1 MSNQSFSEKTEAQIF
16 SKIEEQGFQ
25 ISAELKQSIQ
35 KQIQKIS
42 GYVPKVGVF
51 GKTGVGKSSLCNAL
65 FGQDVCSISDV
76 QACTRNPQEI
86 LLTIGDSG
94 QGIKLLDVPGVGE
107 DRKRDDEYDALY
119 KKLLPELDLIFWVFK
134 GDDRANA
141 SDEDFYKRLIR
152 PYINAGKPFLAV
164 INQVDKIEPFREW
177 DEKEN
182 APGIKQLKNIKEKC
196 VHVANFLNLPVAQ
209 VVPVSA
215 NERYGLMELVDAIV
229 HALPS
234 DQKAIVLH
242 NIETADDIRKKAA
255 AEAAE
260 TARKEAEKA
269 ARIAEEAHKKAMA
282 AEESKRK
289 ELEKLAKEAEER
301 RRRAEEAAEEERK
314 KAKRI
319 QEERVVSNESR
330 RTSEKSIMSVI
341 LDQAENIPG
350 VGPVVKMIR
359 RFVSWW

>member
-1 MSNQSFSEKTEAQIF
+1 MKTQSFSEKTEAQIF
-16 SKIEEQGFQ
+16 SKIEGQGFQ
-25 ISAELKQSIQ
+25 IPAELKQSIQ
-35 KQIQKIS
+35 RRIQEIS

-65 FGQDVCSISDV
+65 FGQDICSISDV

-86 LLTIGDSG
+86 LLTLGDSG
-94 QGIKLLDVPGVGE
+94 QGIKLVDVPGVGE
-107 DRKRDDEYDALY
+107 DKKRDDEYDALY

-152 PYINAGKPFLAV
+152 PYVNAGKPFLAV

-177 DEKEN
+177 SEEEN
-182 APGIKQLKNIKEKC
+182 APGVKQLKNIKEKC
-196 VHVANFLNLPVAQ
+196 NHVANFLNLPVAQ
-209 VVPVSA
+209 VIPVSA

-229 HALPS
+229 HALPN
-234 DQKAIVLH
+234 DQKSIVLH
-242 NIETADDIRKKAA
+242 NIQTADDIRKKAA

-260 TARKEAEKA
+260 AARKEAEKA
-269 ARIAEEAHKKAMA
+269 RREAEEAHKKAMA

-289 ELEKLAKEAEER
+289 ELEKVAREAEER

-314 KAKRI
+314 RAQRI
-319 QEERVVSNESR
+319 QDERIVSGKSRKES
-330 RTSEKSIMSVI
+330 ENSIVSFV
-341 LDQAENIPG
+341 LDQVEKI
-350 VGPVVKMIR
+350 PVVGTIVKLFR
-359 RFVSWW
+359 GFFD